1 MSNFWT
7 KVIGDKKEWRSM
19 EARADALPRDYRI
32 MYGEIKHYLFR
43 FSTGDGMGTVD
54 VLRDVLALLETGAAQ
69 GKHALDVTG
78 EDVAAFCDVR
88 LRGVASYS
96 YVDKGRASL
105 NRDVA
110 KKLGPSGR
118 QG

>member
-7 KVIGDKKEWRSM
+7 KVIGEKKEWRSM

-43 FSTGDGMGTVD
+43 FTTGDGMGTMD
-54 VLRDVLALLETGAAQ
+54 VLKDVLALFETSAAE

-78 EDVAAFCDVR
+78 EDVAAFCDER
-88 LRGVASYS
+88 LRGAPSYS

>member
-1 MSNFWT
+1 
-7 KVIGDKKEWRSM
+7 M
-19 EARADALPRDYRI
+19 EARADALPRDHRI
-32 MYGEIKHYLFR
+32 MYGEIKHHLFR
-43 FSTGDGMGTVD
+43 FSTGDGMGTMD

-69 GKHALDVTG
+69 GKPALALTG

-88 LRGVASYS
+88 LRGVPSNS
-96 YVDKGRASL
+96 YVDKGRALL
-105 NRDVA
+105 NRHVA